1 VVSHRQ
7 RRAELSPRRD
17 TSERTQRVESHPIAA
32 FGSRCERIG
41 PIGSYRIAA
50 ISIGSSRS
58 DRIAPQRARETV
70 EAQDLRDTSRF
81 DFDVDFVFAS
91 NRSKGVITRNP
102 PRDHREV
109 SPIYLIRTHARHSS
123 MSDRCALVPNQMAG
137 ELSTRNQ
144 GKATRGDVHV
154 TAERK
159 PRGGKRPN
167 AGRKRSREFRYDP
180 SHAARPAL
188 SFKHPVHA
196 MLRTLPH
203 MPRLRQRAA
212 YEAIRTALV
221 HFLDGEDFRVV
232 HVSIQANHLHL
243 IVEAID
249 KRALRRGMQRL
260 AIRAARAL
268 NEAFGLAGKVF
279 AFRYQAKQIKTASYA
294 RNAIAYV
301 LNNWRRHGEDRR
313 RDMMSMP
320 IDWFSS
326 AVSFTG
332 WSQHMQYD
340 PPDPLPVS
348 QPRTR
353 LLQFDWQWHG
363 LIDPFEV
370 PGALDVAS
378 RH

>member
-1 VVSHRQ
+1 MV
-7 RRAELSPRRD
+7 
-17 TSERTQRVESHPIAA
+17 
-32 FGSRCERIG
+32 
-41 PIGSYRIAA
+41 
-50 ISIGSSRS
+50 
-58 DRIAPQRARETV
+58 
-70 EAQDLRDTSRF
+70 
-81 DFDVDFVFAS
+81 
-91 NRSKGVITRNP
+91 GVI
-102 PRDHREV
+102 
-109 SPIYLIRTHARHSS
+109 
-123 MSDRCALVPNQMAG
+123 
-137 ELSTRNQ
+137 STRNQ
-144 GKATRGDVHV
+144 VQAKRGGVRPN
-154 TAERK
+154 AERK

-167 AGRKRSREFRYDP
+167 AGRKRRKERRYDP
-180 SHAARPAL
+180 SHAARPEL

-212 YEAIRTALV
+212 YEAIRATLV
-221 HFLDGEDFRVV
+221 HFLDSEDFRVV
-232 HVSIQANHLHL
+232 HVSIQNNHLHL
-243 IVEAID
+243 IVEAAD

-260 AIRAARAL
+260 GIRAARAL

-313 RDMMSMP
+313 RDMMGMP

-332 WSQHMQYD
+332 WTKLTTYD
-340 PPDPLPVS
+340 PADPLPVS

-353 LLQFDWQWHG
+353 LLQFEWQWHG

-370 PGALDVAS
+370 PGVLDVAS
-378 RH
+378 GR